1 MKTRDL
7 IMKVWGKTK
16 KGKSIVEKIKNPSWK
31 EVQKYLLNLE
41 MGTGYLEIYD
51 YNDPIDIP
59 YEISLICK
67 FGEYRLYLLT
77 EDTKLDS
84 VVLRSLYNPKGKE
97 EFIKKHG
104 EDRVMYDGMGYGS
117 DGELYPLSD
126 FCYDFESVK
135 KAFKEFVL
143 TGDVSWDL
151 MV

>member
-1 MKTRDL
+1 M
-7 IMKVWGKTK
+7 GKNK

-41 MGTGYLEIYD
+41 TGIGYLD
-51 YNDPIDIP
+51 WDP
-59 YEISLICK
+59 YEISLIWK
-67 FGEYRLYLLT
+67 LGEYRLYLLT
-77 EDTKLDS
+77 EDTKWDS